1 MPGFPMSSAMGPDFD
16 AEHDKRAAIEKVKLK
31 MGEKQEDLR
40 GDVRR
45 AEDDLR
51 HQQLAAIQATL
62 DEIVLRLKGTNGSPG
77 VFKLLDRHEQLWVA
91 QMKVNEELLS
101 VVRDF
106 NDIKLWA
113 SNRQKIESFLVA
125 GGILFFLLGAGFIGW
140 KLLISVVKTL

>member
-1 MPGFPMSSAMGPDFD
+1 MSSAMGPDFD

-91 QMKVNEELLS
+91 QMKVNEELFREVEKVEELM
-101 VVRDF
+101 
-106 NDIKLWA
+106 IH
-113 SNRQKIESFLVA
+113 
-125 GGILFFLLGAGFIGW
+125 LGNLAF
-140 KLLISVVKTL
+140 